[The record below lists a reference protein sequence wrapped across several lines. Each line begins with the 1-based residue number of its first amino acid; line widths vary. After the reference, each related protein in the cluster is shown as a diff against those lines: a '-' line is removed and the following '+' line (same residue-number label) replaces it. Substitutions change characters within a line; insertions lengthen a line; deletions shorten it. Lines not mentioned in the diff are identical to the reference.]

1 MKRRTHKPKTSVE
14 NWTVSQVG
22 CPDCAG
28 VLKLTRDGRHGHHRY
43 KCYVGHR
50 FSTQSLLK
58 AKEAQLE
65 IALWSTLVLLAHI
78 EMVCSN
84 LIRER
89 QSARASH
96 TKPLQLRI
104 REARVHE
111 HKIRTV
117 IESTHVCHVEEA

>member
-65 IALWSTLVLLAHI
+65 NALWSTLVLLAHI

-89 QSARASH
+89 QSARASASSI
-96 TKPLQLRI
+96 RI
-104 REARVHE
+104 APRRSPAAGPSTSTSRPKTAR
-111 HKIRTV
+111 
-117 IESTHVCHVEEA
+117 